1 MIKKTGQ
8 MSEATSTNGP
18 WEVLGRQIYDVS
30 DPFPI
35 ASITGVKRPPEERDA
50 NGWLI
55 AAAPDILESLEQMV
69 LDFKE
74 LGLSGDGGYYIAEDQ
89 PIYQRAVAAILKAK
103 GVLLKQCNLN
113 MTE

>member
-1 MIKKTGQ
+1 
-8 MSEATSTNGP
+8 MSEATHTNGP

-55 AAAPDILESLEQMV
+55 AAAP
-69 LDFKE
+69 E
-74 LGLSGDGGYYIAEDQ
+74 LREIAE
-89 PIYQRAVAAILKAK
+89 YVANEKRPQFEMPLELLVMVRDVLRKVK
-103 GVLLKQCNLN
+103 GE
-113 MTE
+113 TR